1 MNDFND
7 RITDPRRRGFLG
19 RGAALLAAARAARVG
34 LAGGVLSAAPPAG
47 AQTLITTPRQT
58 KGPFY
63 PVELPAD
70 SDADLMRIGMTPAL
84 SRGEM
89 THLSGRVFDA
99 AGRLAGGVRVE
110 IWQCDANGR
119 YHHPGDRGASPPDP
133 HFQGFGATQTDASG
147 NYAFRTIRPVPYP
160 GRTPHIHFRLAGTN
174 LPEFV
179 TQMYIAGHPRNDSD
193 GLLMSIRDPRQR
205 GALLVPFRQIRGEA
219 GRTEW
224 TAAFDIVLP
233 VRLPA

>member
-1 MNDFND
+1 MTVRNT
-7 RITDPRRRGFLG
+7 RKTDALRRGFLA
-19 RGAALLAAARAARVG
+19 RSATLLAATRAG
-34 LAGGVLSAAPPAG
+34 FAGAILTAAPLAG
-47 AQTLITTPRQT
+47 AQQLLATPRQS

-70 SDADLMRIGMTPAL
+70 RDADLMRIGMAPAL
-84 SRGEM
+84 ARGEM

-99 AGRLAGGVRVE
+99 GGKLAGGVRVE

-119 YHHPGDRGASPPDP
+119 YHHPGDRGATPLDAN
-133 HFQGFGATQTDASG
+133 FQGFGATQTDASG
-147 NYAFRTIRPVPYP
+147 NYAFRTIKPVPYP
-160 GRTPHIHFRLAGTN
+160 GRTPHIHFRLIGAN

-179 TQMYIAGHPRNDSD
+179 TQMYIAGHPGNDSD
-193 GLLMSIRDPRQR
+193 GLLMSVRDPRER
-205 GALLVPFRQIRGEA
+205 GALLVPFRQIKGEA

-233 VRLPA
+233 VRLAA